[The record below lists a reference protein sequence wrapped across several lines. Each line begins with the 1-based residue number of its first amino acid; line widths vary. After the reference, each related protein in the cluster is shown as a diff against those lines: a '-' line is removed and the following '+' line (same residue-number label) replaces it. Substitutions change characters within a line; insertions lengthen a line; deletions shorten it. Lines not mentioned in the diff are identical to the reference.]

1 MRQVFLVAAGLR
13 AAGRVPAGVCVALTA
28 AMSASEACAAAL
40 PVSLTSSLG
49 LFATLVMWLV
59 AKTWP
64 AQLAWGALP
73 AAGSLLV
80 CGAGAAW
87 LWRARAAATGG
98 SSSVSRGSGGWGLAR
113 KAIAARGRTPAAVT
127 LPVGIEAVW
136 LLSDLRRQFVLLQAA
151 WDMGEVGTLRALV
164 TPQMLDQLR
173 ESWPCCGGTGNRTD
187 VVTLHAELLGFE
199 ALGEGY
205 LVTVEFSGLIRES
218 AHEGAAPFR
227 EMWMLIR
234 PMDDPRGWKLARHQ
248 ALL

>member
-1 MRQVFLVAAGLR
+1 MRQVFRVAAGLR
-13 AAGRVPAGVCVALTA
+13 AAGRVPSGVCVALAA
-28 AMSASEACAAAL
+28 AMGASEACAAAL
-40 PVSLTSSLG
+40 PGSLTSSLG
-49 LFATLVMWLV
+49 LFATLAMWLV
-59 AKTWP
+59 AKAWP

-73 AAGSLLV
+73 AAAGLLV

-87 LWRARAAATGG
+87 LWRARAAAPGG
-98 SSSVSRGSGGWGLAR
+98 SSSASRGSGKWGLAR
-113 KAIAARGRTPAAVT
+113 KAMAARGRTPAAVT
-127 LPVGIEAVW
+127 LPVGLESVW
-136 LLSDLRRQFVLLQAA
+136 LLSDLCRQFVLLQAA
-151 WDMGEVGTLRALV
+151 WDIGEVGALRALV
-164 TPQMLDQLR
+164 TQQMLDQLC
-173 ESWPCCGGTGNRTD
+173 ESWPCCGGTANRTD

-234 PMDDPRGWKLARHQ
+234 PRDDPRGWKLARQQ